1 MSYLLINAGSSS
13 LKLSLLDEDG
23 ARIHRAHADWS
34 SHPTRYQVDEA
45 PFEEVPWR
53 RPGPA
58 LNRAIADWK
67 ARGWRCD
74 ELRAIAHRWV
84 HGGPFHES
92 VLVDALVRRQLE
104 DLVALAPLHHPVS
117 LEALDAVTSVFPS
130 LPQIA
135 VFDTAFH
142 ATLPE
147 AARVYAVPRS
157 WRVMYGIRR
166 YGFHGLSY
174 AYCARKAAEILERI
188 DDLRL
193 IVCHLGQGCSASAIH
208 ETRCV
213 DTTMGFT
220 PLEGLV
226 MATRSGSI
234 DPGMVLSLQRRYGL
248 SAEEIE
254 DALNN
259 QSGLLGL
266 SGISGDLRVVRQA
279 ADEGHADSK
288 LAIEIYVRRIRQA
301 IGSLATSL
309 KGLDAIVFTGG
320 VGQNDARLR
329 AEVCDGLEFLGV
341 RIDSARNA
349 NQPIDADVASESSAV
364 RVLVIATREDLTML
378 SEVRRLLNQT
388 IDPRHSKV
396 STPSSEAIDRR
407 QV

>member
-1 MSYLLINAGSSS
+1 
-13 LKLSLLDEDG
+13 
-23 ARIHRAHADWS
+23 
-34 SHPTRYQVDEA
+34 
-45 PFEEVPWR
+45 
-53 RPGPA
+53 
-58 LNRAIADWK
+58 
-67 ARGWRCD
+67 
-74 ELRAIAHRWV
+74 
-84 HGGPFHES
+84 
-92 VLVDALVRRQLE
+92 
-104 DLVALAPLHHPVS
+104 
-117 LEALDAVTSVFPS
+117 
-130 LPQIA
+130 
-135 VFDTAFH
+135 
-142 ATLPE
+142 
-147 AARVYAVPRS
+147 
-157 WRVMYGIRR
+157 
-166 YGFHGLSY
+166 
-174 AYCARKAAEILERI
+174 
-188 DDLRL
+188 
-193 IVCHLGQGCSASAIH
+193 
-208 ETRCV
+208 
-213 DTTMGFT
+213 
-220 PLEGLV
+220 

-341 RIDSARNA
+341 RIDSTKNA

-378 SEVRRLLNQT
+378 SEVRRLLNQA